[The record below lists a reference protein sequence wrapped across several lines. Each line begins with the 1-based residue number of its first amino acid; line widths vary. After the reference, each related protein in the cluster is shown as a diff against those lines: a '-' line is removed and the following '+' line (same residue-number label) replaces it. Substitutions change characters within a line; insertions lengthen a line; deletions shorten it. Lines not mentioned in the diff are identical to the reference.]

1 MVWFCLFLLFFF
13 GVIVYLD
20 TTAEMKSA
28 ARWKGRTQKNAR
40 PFHKRRVCAHRLG
53 NRGKES
59 DNATENIL
67 VFFLFVFVFV
77 LVFFWG
83 VLWFALVP
91 KLKGISLPLHRVQQG
106 TGMRFAKKKEKKTSL
121 QAAGENKTVGISLRI
136 NGIGTGKERTPEF
149 IGQLSSKRVAHNTV
163 TTHTHT
169 HTLIL

>member
-67 VFFLFVFVFV
+67 VFFLFLFLFLSCVLLGCFVVCF
-77 LVFFWG
+77 G
-83 VLWFALVP
+83 SEI
-91 KLKGISLPLHRVQQG
+91 KGNISASATHRVQ
-106 TGMRFAKKKEKKTSL
+106 
-121 QAAGENKTVGISLRI
+121 
-136 NGIGTGKERTPEF
+136 
-149 IGQLSSKRVAHNTV
+149 
-163 TTHTHT
+163 
-169 HTLIL
+169 